1 MRHKGLQ
8 AIGALMAL
16 QGIQVPDPP
25 RGFSPTAA
33 EVVVD
38 PANVL
43 SADAE
48 EQINRLAFAVKERT
62 GGEIA
67 VATVPDI
74 GQRDAADVA
83 LEIGRQWGVGARAEP
98 GDRTR
103 NAGIVILVV
112 PKETSSDGRGRCRIE
127 VGRGAEGFIT
137 DGDAGEL
144 CRSATP
150 AFQRQ
155 DYSAAV
161 LLLAAGVAN
170 EFAREFGFSLDSLI
184 APDVR
189 GQLERSPAP
198 VRVRGPGGLSFETLF
213 LLAVFAFIFISAMS
227 RGRRGRRGCGGGGC
241 LPIFLPF
248 PVGGGYHRSRGW
260 GGGGFGGGFGGGGF
274 GGFGGGGGFSGGGG
288 GSSW

>member
-1 MRHKGLQ
+1 MALQ
-8 AIGALMAL
+8 AI
-16 QGIQVPDPP
+16 QIPSPP
-25 RGFSPTAA
+25 RGFSPTEA

-38 PANVL
+38 AANVIP
-43 SADAE
+43 ADVE
-48 EQINRLAFAVKERT
+48 TQINRIAFAVKQGS

-67 VATVPDI
+67 VATLRDI
-74 GQRDAADVA
+74 GQRDPADVA
-83 LEIGRQWGVGARAEP
+83 LQIGRQWGVGAQAEA
-98 GDRTR
+98 GDPRR
-103 NAGIVILVV
+103 NAGVVILVV

-137 DGDAGEL
+137 DGDAGQL
-144 CRSATP
+144 CREAIP

-155 DYSAAV
+155 DYGAATLFLV
-161 LLLAAGVAN
+161 SGVASAY
-170 EFAREFGFSLDSLI
+170 AREFNVSLDTLI

-189 GQLERSPAP
+189 SRLERPP
-198 VRVRGPGGLSFETLF
+198 VSIRPPGGLSFETLF
-213 LLAVFAFIFISAMS
+213 LLAVFGIIFISAMS
-227 RGRRGRRGCGGGGC
+227 RGGRRGRRGCGGC

-248 PVGGGYHRSRGW
+248 PVGGGYHRRGGW